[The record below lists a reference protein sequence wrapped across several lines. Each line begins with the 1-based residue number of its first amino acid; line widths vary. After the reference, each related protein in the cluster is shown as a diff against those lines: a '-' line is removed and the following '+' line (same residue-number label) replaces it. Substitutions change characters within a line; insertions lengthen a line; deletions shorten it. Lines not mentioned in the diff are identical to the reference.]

1 MAADRFAQRKAA
13 LGYRSPAQR
22 DGCWNCRHRSAD
34 AFTFTDERRIAY
46 DCTLGKFLVVPQG
59 ICERYAPAGRN
70 PASGVRQHRALTPT
84 IERANHEQD

>member
-59 ICERYAPAGRN
+59 ICDRYAPAGRN
-70 PASGVRQHRALTPT
+70 PASGVRQHRASTPT
-84 IERANHEQD
+84 IERANREQD